1 MADATV
7 AWHWAVAGAAITGG
21 ACWLGYR
28 RIYNKVAVPPR
39 LAADLT
45 RDANNVMAQL
55 DAALSRGRLLPS
67 QSSRDALCAMG
78 DYLSMLK
85 LLSKHKLGLQ
95 PSLMDLEKKI
105 CRALGRQIFSGG
117 HAFGGGGDGG
127 GGGGGDGGGGDGDGG
142 GGGDVVSGGGDDRP
156 TAIHFPSLTT
166 WEYM

>member
-1 MADATV
+1 MADAAV
-7 AWHWAVAGAAITGG
+7 PWHWAVAGAAITGG

-39 LAADLT
+39 LAADIT

-55 DAALSRGRLLPS
+55 DAALSGDRLLPS
-67 QSSRDALCAMG
+67 QSSRDAVCAMG

-105 CRALGRQIFSGG
+105 CMALGRQLFSGG
-117 HAFGGGGDGG
+117 HAFGGGSDAGGGGG
-127 GGGGGDGGGGDGDGG
+127 GGGGGDA
-142 GGGDVVSGGGDDRP
+142 VVVVGSDDRP
-156 TAIHFPSLTT
+156 AAIHFPSLTT